1 MTWGDQT
8 VTHVD
13 CRGGKWDEPLKFQRL
28 NIQISLKL
36 QCFKDCGAFGVLLT
50 LLNLELGDSLKFE
63 CWSLKFFFILP
74 APAAAR
80 ASRRPRRFHPSRC
93 RRPPLSRIGGSVGA
107 SGAPQS

>member
-1 MTWGDQT
+1 MTWGEQT

-63 CWSLKFFFILP
+63 CWSLNFFSSSQRLQQGAHLVVDSGFVFQGAGHLG
-74 APAAAR
+74 
-80 ASRRPRRFHPSRC
+80 FHV
-93 RRPPLSRIGGSVGA
+93 L
-107 SGAPQS
+107 